1 MTDLTRE
8 DADKI
13 ILLLERYNNRIPAI
27 GPMAD
32 PEERVAIKN
41 SQAILRSPSP
51 AVLTPTIPDPRE
63 SVSGSSTNQPLY
75 NNSPAVPELQARVDR
90 LTDCLNHA
98 VTELSRAAFSEN
110 FDMQDC
116 EDCLKK
122 INNEF
127 EAMGKTS
134 DWHILN
140 DCYDRLCAACG
151 VDNGDEIDI
160 LPIVEKRLRS
170 AVPGGWKPRP
180 LNPTPAMKTDGG
192 RRLLSFQ
199 DGSTDASF
207 SPLQWAAVKNEA
219 ERVWRSMWLCAGETV
234 LEIDE
239 HGKVSEAV
247 PEGCVVSREQLESF
261 VKQAAAVSTNCQQ
274 YAAAYDGFPPGFK
287 FDFDAAYKYNLERWG
302 KLLSAA
308 PPAAPP
314 AGWVL
319 QAHDRETLAAAEQV
333 LIAKGEYELASA
345 VNDIA
350 ARKLVPPGEKG

>member
-1 MTDLTRE
+1 MDNVKSLIAKIDALEQKATPGPWFVY
-8 DADKI
+8 ADKLRPQFSTKI
-13 ILLLERYNNRIPAI
+13 IEIQESLGAPIVAWPGFDGTKQPYKEKLVDAELMVALRNAWPALK
-27 GPMAD
+27 A
-32 PEERVAIKN
+32 A
-41 SQAILRSPSP
+41 LRS
-51 AVLTPTIPDPRE
+51 L
-63 SVSGSSTNQPLY
+63 
-75 NNSPAVPELQARVDR
+75 SPAVPELQARVDR

-98 VTELSRAAFSEN
+98 VTGLSRAAFSEN

-170 AVPGGWKPRP
+170 
-180 LNPTPAMKTDGG
+180 PA
-192 RRLLSFQ
+192 L
-199 DGSTDASF
+199 
-207 SPLQWAAVKNEA
+207 
-219 ERVWRSMWLCAGETV
+219 
-234 LEIDE
+234 
-239 HGKVSEAV
+239 
-247 PEGCVVSREQLESF
+247 PEGCVVPNCEHPDCLQMNRPATHRTPGIGNLCADHALIAMAAESPTE
-261 VKQAAAVSTNCQQ
+261 KISAV
-274 YAAAYDGFPPGFK
+274 
-287 FDFDAAYKYNLERWG
+287 
-302 KLLSAA
+302 
-308 PPAAPP
+308 PP

-319 QAHDRETLAAAEQV
+319 PAHDRETLAAAEQV

-350 ARKLVPPGEKG
+350 ARKLVPPGEK